1 MRTLHVAD
9 DIVPIGEFKTHASEL
24 LRRLHANRRPLVI
37 TQNGRP
43 AAVVLTPEEFD
54 ALGYREFVKAKIKA
68 GIESAAGGEALSVD
82 KAREHFAAR
91 RKARASGRAR

>member
-1 MRTLHVAD
+1 MRTLHVAE

-24 LRRLHANRRPLVI
+24 LRRLATSRRPLVI

-54 ALGYREFVKAKIKA
+54 SLGYPLKQAQTCRYP
-68 GIESAAGGEALSVD
+68 AASL
-82 KAREHFAAR
+82 
-91 RKARASGRAR
+91 RAGRAPDP